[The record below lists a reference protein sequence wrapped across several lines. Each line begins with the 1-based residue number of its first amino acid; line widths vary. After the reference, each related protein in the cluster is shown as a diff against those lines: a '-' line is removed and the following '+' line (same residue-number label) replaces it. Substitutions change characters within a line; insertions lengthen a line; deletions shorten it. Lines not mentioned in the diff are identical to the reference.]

1 LGHENFDPALRT
13 AKRRQE
19 RLQTRIQRAKKRLY
33 FLDGKL
39 KAFTS
44 FMLIRFALLPLLLA
58 LGLSAC
64 KKPATTTSNNNT
76 AAPNQS
82 AAAASVTPGT
92 SSSSAAA
99 TPSVAPAITK
109 PAVDQNAQV
118 VILGYHRFVNNVKR
132 PDTEITP
139 QAFEAQMQELKNKG
153 ISVIPMQ
160 DFLAWRRGEKAIPAK
175 SAIIT
180 FDDGWKSQH
189 EVAWPIMKKF
199 NYPVTLFIYTEGI
212 KPGHF
217 SGGESM
223 SWDQLAEMRDAGVD
237 IQGHTATHSDL
248 RKPYDKVAKKKLSPP
263 EYEEWLQKEV
273 AGSKQMIEQKLGVKV
288 NCFAVP
294 YGFHNDH
301 IRDVVLKAGYEAVFT
316 VYGQPITMHTPLN
329 SVGRYLME
337 ANKPKTF
344 SDAVAAIATTATGP
358 AVAEVASS
366 NLQTQPADG
375 ETIKN
380 PLPLIKANIASL
392 GAIDPGTAPEMRVSG
407 LGKVDSS
414 FDPKT
419 SMVAYQV
426 TQRLKDKMCTVIVS
440 AKSGGKK
447 VETHWTFNIDDG
459 TGPPPTASAAP
470 ATTTPPPA
478 AAPAAKAPKK
488 KRKK

>member
-1 LGHENFDPALRT
+1 
-13 AKRRQE
+13 
-19 RLQTRIQRAKKRLY
+19 
-33 FLDGKL
+33 
-39 KAFTS
+39 
-44 FMLIRFALLPLLLA
+44 MLTRFAIIPLVLTLSF
-58 LGLSAC
+58 SAC
-64 KKPATTTSNNNT
+64 KKPATAANNSSAPNTTPASST
-76 AAPNQS
+76 APVASATPAAP
-82 AAAASVTPGT
+82 
-92 SSSSAAA
+92 AA
-99 TPSVAPAITK
+99 TPVPPK
-109 PAVDQNAQV
+109 PVIDQNAQV
-118 VILGYHRFVNNVKR
+118 VIFGYHRFVNNVRR

-153 ISVIPMQ
+153 IAVIPMQ
-160 DFLAWRRGEKAIPAK
+160 DLLAWRRGEKAIPAK

-189 EVAWPIMKKF
+189 EVAWPILKKF

-212 KPGHF
+212 RPGHF

-248 RKPYDKVAKKKLSPP
+248 RKPYDKVAKKKLNPQ

-273 AGSKQMIEQKLGVKV
+273 VGSKEMIEQKLGVKV

-301 IRDVVLKAGYEAVFT
+301 IRDVAMKAGYEALFT
-316 VYGQPITMHTPLN
+316 VYGQPITMRTPLN

-344 SDAVAAIATTATGP
+344 TDAVSAIATTASGP
-358 AVAEVASS
+358 AVAEVSAS
-366 NLQTQPADG
+366 NLQTSPADG

-392 GAIDPGTAPEMRVSG
+392 GTIDPGTTPEMRVSG
-407 LGKVDSS
+407 LGKVDAS
-414 FDPKT
+414 FDAKT
-419 SMVAYQV
+419 STVAYQV
-426 TQRLKDKMCTVIVS
+426 TQKLRDKTCTVIVS

-447 VETHWTFNIDDG
+447 VETHWTFKIDDAG
-459 TGPPPTASAAP
+459 AEA
-470 ATTTPPPA
+470 PPA
-478 AAPAAKAPKK
+478 PTPKK
-488 KRKK
+488 

>member
-1 LGHENFDPALRT
+1 
-13 AKRRQE
+13 
-19 RLQTRIQRAKKRLY
+19 
-33 FLDGKL
+33 
-39 KAFTS
+39 
-44 FMLIRFALLPLLLA
+44 MLTRFAFLTLFLA
-58 LGLSAC
+58 LGLAGC
-64 KKPATTTSNNNT
+64 KKNPSAATNTTDQT
-76 AAPNQS
+76 K
-82 AAAASVTPGT
+82 AAASATP
-92 SSSSAAA
+92 SVSSSAAA
-99 TPSVAPAITK
+99 ATPSAAPVISK

-118 VILGYHRFVNNVKR
+118 VIFGYHRFVNNVKR

-139 QAFEAQMQELKNKG
+139 AAFEAQMQELKNKN

-160 DFLAWRRGEKAIPAK
+160 DFLAWRRGEKAIPSK
-175 SAIIT
+175 SAILT
-180 FDDGWKSQH
+180 FDDGWKSQY
-189 EVAWPIMKKF
+189 EVAWPILKKF

-223 SWDQLAEMRDAGVD
+223 SWEMLAEMRDAGAD

-248 RKPYDKVAKKKLSPP
+248 RKPYDKVAKKKLSPE
-263 EYEEWLQKEV
+263 EYEQWLDKEI

-301 IRDVVLKAGYEAVFT
+301 IRDVAMKAGYEALFT

-344 SDAVAAIATTATGP
+344 TDAVAGIATTAVGP
-358 AVAEVASS
+358 SVAEVAPS
-366 NLQTQPADG
+366 NMQTQPADG

-380 PLPLIKANIASL
+380 ALPLIKANIASL
-392 GAIDPGTAPEMRVSG
+392 GAIDPGTVEMRVSG
-407 LGKVDSS
+407 LGKVDAS
-414 FDPKT
+414 FDPKST
-419 SMVAYQV
+419 TIAYQV
-426 TQRLKDKMCTVIVS
+426 TQRLKDKTCTVIVS

-459 TGPPPTASAAP
+459 GINTAPQAPIPSVAPTSAPTVAP
-470 ATTTPPPA
+470 STT
-478 AAPAAKAPKK
+478 KPKK
-488 KRKK
+488 KKK

>member
-1 LGHENFDPALRT
+1 MPAIF
-13 AKRRQE
+13 E
-19 RLQTRIQRAKKRLY
+19 RAAGAISYKCEASRGKNRLFFPRA
-33 FLDGKL
+33 KL
-39 KAFTS
+39 KALTD
-44 FMLIRFALLPLLLA
+44 FMLTRFAIIPLLLT
-58 LGLSAC
+58 LSFAAC
-64 KKPATTTSNNNT
+64 KKPATAAETNSAPKTTPASST
-76 AAPNQS
+76 AAGRAN
-82 AAAASVTPGT
+82 T
-92 SSSSAAA
+92 SAAA
-99 TPSVAPAITK
+99 TPGVAPVITK
-109 PAVDQNAQV
+109 PAIDQNAQV
-118 VILGYHRFVNNVKR
+118 VILGYHRFVNNVRR

-153 ISVIPMQ
+153 IAVIPMQ

-189 EVAWPIMKKF
+189 EVAWPILKKF

-248 RKPYDKVAKKKLSPP
+248 RKPYDKVAKKKLNPQ
-263 EYEEWLQKEV
+263 EYEEWLQKEIV
-273 AGSKQMIEQKLGVKV
+273 GSKQMIEQKLGVKV

-301 IRDVVLKAGYEAVFT
+301 IRDIVIKAGYEGLFT

-344 SDAVAAIATTATGP
+344 TDAVAALATTAVGP
-358 AVAEVASS
+358 SVAEVAPS

-380 PLPLIKANIASL
+380 ALPLIKANISSL
-392 GAIDPGTAPEMRVSG
+392 GAIDAGSVEMR
-407 LGKVDSS
+407 
-414 FDPKT
+414 
-419 SMVAYQV
+419 
-426 TQRLKDKMCTVIVS
+426 
-440 AKSGGKK
+440 
-447 VETHWTFNIDDG
+447 
-459 TGPPPTASAAP
+459 
-470 ATTTPPPA
+470 
-478 AAPAAKAPKK
+478 
-488 KRKK
+488 

>member
-1 LGHENFDPALRT
+1 MLT
-13 AKRRQE
+13 
-19 RLQTRIQRAKKRLY
+19 RLAILPL
-33 FLDGKL
+33 F
-39 KAFTS
+39 
-44 FMLIRFALLPLLLA
+44 FALSLPT
-58 LGLSAC
+58 C
-64 KKPATTTSNNNT
+64 KKTENAAKNTTDQSQPAAGASATPGSTAT
-76 AAPNQS
+76 AAI
-82 AAAASVTPGT
+82 
-92 SSSSAAA
+92 
-99 TPSVAPAITK
+99 PSVAPVITK
-109 PAVDQNAQV
+109 PAIDQNAQV
-118 VILGYHRFVNNVKR
+118 VIFGYHRFVKNVKR

-139 QAFEAQMQELKNKG
+139 EAFEAQMQELKNKN
-153 ISVIPMQ
+153 IAVIPMQ
-160 DFLAWRRGEKAIPAK
+160 DFLAWRRGEKAIPSK
-175 SAIIT
+175 SAVIT

-189 EVAWPIMKKF
+189 EVAWPILKKF

-223 SWDQLAEMRDAGVD
+223 SWDQLAEMRDGGAD

-248 RKPYDKVAKKKLSPP
+248 RKPYDKVAKKKLNPQ
-263 EYEEWLQKEV
+263 EYEEWLQQEV

-301 IRDVVLKAGYEAVFT
+301 IRDVAIKAGYEALFT
-316 VYGQPITMHTPLN
+316 VYGQPITIHTPLN

-344 SDAVAAIATTATGP
+344 TDAVAAIATTATGP
-358 AVAEVASS
+358 SVSEVSASS
-366 NLQTQPADG
+366 LQTQPADG

-392 GAIDPGTAPEMRVSG
+392 GAVDPGTLPEMRVSG

-414 FDPKT
+414 FDPKSST
-419 SMVAYQV
+419 VAYQV
-426 TQRLKDKMCTVIVS
+426 TQRLKDKTCTVIVS

-459 TGPPPTASAAP
+459 SAP
-470 ATTTPPPA
+470 
-478 AAPAAKAPKK
+478 APAASVAPSTPAPTVAPAASAPPKK
-488 KRKK
+488 KKR

>member
-1 LGHENFDPALRT
+1 
-13 AKRRQE
+13 
-19 RLQTRIQRAKKRLY
+19 
-33 FLDGKL
+33 
-39 KAFTS
+39 
-44 FMLIRFALLPLLLA
+44 MLTRFAILPLFLA
-58 LGLSAC
+58 LSMPTC
-64 KKPATTTSNNNT
+64 KKTETIAKNTTDQAQTT
-76 AAPNQS
+76 AASS
-82 AAAASVTPGT
+82 ASPSPSGSA
-92 SSSSAAA
+92 AAA
-99 TPSVAPAITK
+99 TPSAAPVITK

-118 VILGYHRFVNNVKR
+118 VIFGYHRFVNTVKR

-139 QAFEAQMQELKNKG
+139 AAFEAQMQELKNKG
-153 ISVIPMQ
+153 IAVIPMQ

-189 EVAWPIMKKF
+189 EVAWPILKKF

-212 KPGHF
+212 RPGHF

-248 RKPYDKVAKKKLSPP
+248 RKPYDKVAKKKLNPQ
-263 EYEEWLQKEV
+263 EYEEWLQKEIV
-273 AGSKQMIEQKLGVKV
+273 GSKQMIEQKLGVKV

-301 IRDVVLKAGYEAVFT
+301 IRDIVMKAGYEALFT

-344 SDAVAAIATTATGP
+344 TDAVAAIATTAAGP
-358 AVAEVASS
+358 AVAEVSS
-366 NLQTQPADG
+366 SGLQTQPAEG

-380 PLPLIKANIASL
+380 ALPLIKANIASL
-392 GAIDPGTAPEMRVSG
+392 GAIDPGTVEMRVSG

-414 FDPKT
+414 FDPKSST
-419 SMVAYQV
+419 VAYQV
-426 TQRLKDKMCTVIVS
+426 TQRLKDKTCTVIVS

-459 TGPPPTASAAP
+459 TGPPPAASVAPSTPAPSAAP
-470 ATTTPPPA
+470 AA
-478 AAPAAKAPKK
+478 SAPKK
-488 KRKK
+488 KKK

>member
-1 LGHENFDPALRT
+1 MLT
-13 AKRRQE
+13 
-19 RLQTRIQRAKKRLY
+19 RL
-33 FLDGKL
+33 
-39 KAFTS
+39 
-44 FMLIRFALLPLLLA
+44 ALLPLLLA
-58 LGLSAC
+58 LSFSGC
-64 KKPATTTSNNNT
+64 KKPATAANSSP
-76 AAPNQS
+76 APNQTS
-82 AAAASVTPGT
+82 AKAPTPGP
-92 SSSSAAA
+92 SSSAAA
-99 TPSVAPAITK
+99 ATPSAPPVISK
-109 PAVDQNAQV
+109 PAVDQNAQLV
-118 VILGYHRFVNNVKR
+118 VFGYHRFVNNVKH

-139 QAFEAQMQELKNKG
+139 AAFEAQMQELKNKG
-153 ISVIPMQ
+153 IAVIPMQ
-160 DFLAWRRGEKAIPAK
+160 DFLAWRRGEKAIPSK

-199 NYPVTLFIYTEGI
+199 NYPFTLFIYTEGI

-248 RKPYDKVAKKKLSPP
+248 RKPYDKVAKKKLNPQ
-263 EYEEWLQKEV
+263 EYEEWLQKEIV
-273 AGSKQMIEQKLGVKV
+273 GSKQMIEQKLGVKV

-301 IRDVVLKAGYEAVFT
+301 IRDVVMKAGYEAVFT

-344 SDAVAAIATTATGP
+344 ADAVSAIATTASGP
-358 AVAEVASS
+358 AVAEVSS
-366 NLQTQPADG
+366 SSLQTQPAEG

-380 PLPLIKANIASL
+380 ALPLIKANIASL
-392 GAIDPGTAPEMRVSG
+392 GTIDPGTVPEMRVSG

-414 FDPKT
+414 FDPKSST
-419 SMVAYQV
+419 VAYQV
-426 TQRLKDKMCTVIVS
+426 TQRLKDKTCTVIVS

-459 TGPPPTASAAP
+459 GASAAP
-470 ATTTPPPA
+470 PA
-478 AAPAAKAPKK
+478 PMPSIAPTSAPTVAPSAAKPKK
-488 KRKK
+488 KKK